1 MFRSYS
7 AAVINQ
13 LPEWYRYILPFRA
26 IEGTGLV
33 EWRTATLIE
42 QATLNL
48 GAAGAQKLV
57 QEIIAQQHR
66 RDEVAYFDYI
76 GWAGID
82 PAALRDSPAE
92 AALEKGQTTLDRCD
106 TC

>member
-7 AAVINQ
+7 PAVISQ
-13 LPEWYRYILPFRA
+13 LPMWYQLLLPFRA

-33 EWRTATLIE
+33 EWHTATLIE
-42 QATLNL
+42 QTTLNL

-66 RDEVAYFDYI
+66 RDELA
-76 GWAGID
+76 
-82 PAALRDSPAE
+82 
-92 AALEKGQTTLDRCD
+92 
-106 TC
+106 